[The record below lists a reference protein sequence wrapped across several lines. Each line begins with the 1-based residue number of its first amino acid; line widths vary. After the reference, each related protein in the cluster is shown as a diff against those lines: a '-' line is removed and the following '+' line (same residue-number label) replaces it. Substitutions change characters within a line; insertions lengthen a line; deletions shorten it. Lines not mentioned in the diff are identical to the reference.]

1 MGMVTLDELKSRG
14 IRFSNISIYH
24 KGNRVSS
31 LINLHRFLTLASSLD
46 IGWQPQIEEIHMYG
60 EPIRYKINAIG
71 FGQHGFAVFSNNGK
85 IIKVTD
91 DFTEIDYL
99 FFWNYLTCSSEDILM
114 VPIHMFFKDNYDDNL
129 NILWKDFALAINE
142 DNLTKK
148 METEFYENWLIRAKF
163 VKSNDF
169 GLDKNV
175 SKNLGIYDGRV
186 VFFDSGYHTYRAEPD
201 DYVNIYRLIKEFEG
215 RIVDVREL
223 KRAAKSICKN
233 RRRIEWSL

>member
-1 MGMVTLDELKSRG
+1 MIK
-14 IRFSNISIYH
+14 
-24 KGNRVSS
+24 
-31 LINLHRFLTLASSLD
+31 INLTLASSLD
-46 IGWQPQIEEIHMYG
+46 NGWQPQIEEIHMYG

-114 VPIHMFFKDNYDDNL
+114 VPIHMFFKDNCDDNL

-148 METEFYENWLIRAKF
+148 METEFYENWLIRAMY

-169 GLDKNV
+169 WLDKTV

-233 RRRIEWSL
+233 RKRIEWSL